1 MLPFIA
7 GLIVGGLFGVV
18 AMCLLL
24 AAKVSDRQVEYPEL
38 VAQMDDAPQA
48 ALQIS
53 EKCEV
58 PL

>member
-24 AAKVSDRQVEYPEL
+24 AAKVSDRQVECPEL